1 MPKSMPTL
9 ISMDSY
15 FDPATYPLEKVVK
28 KALSGEDRDFQTACQ
43 LLLARTEHARDEVIV
58 VFLGLFA
65 FYSDNLERLTWI
77 VRLLRNVPSE
87 ATAHRLFA
95 ELRRVKS
102 SNTTRAYLSAVLDTL
117 AEYPPSLTGD
127 GFAELS
133 EDGAFSQRRRA
144 QFRALASGD
153 PW

>member
-1 MPKSMPTL
+1 
-9 ISMDSY
+9 MDFY

-28 KALSGEDRDFQTACQ
+28 KALSREDGDFHTACQ
-43 LLLARTEHARDEVIV
+43 LLVARKEHAEDEVTV
-58 VFLGLFA
+58 VFLGLLA
-65 FYSDNLERLTWI
+65 IYRDNLKRLTWI
-77 VRLLRNVPSE
+77 VRFLRVVPSE
-87 ATAHRLFA
+87 ATAQRLFE

-102 SNTTRAYLSAVLDTL
+102 NNTTRAYLSAVLDTL

>member
-1 MPKSMPTL
+1 
-9 ISMDSY
+9 MDFH

-28 KALSGEDRDFQTACQ
+28 KALSRDDRDFHTACQ
-43 LLLARTEHARDEVIV
+43 LLVGRKEHAEDEVIV
-58 VFLGLFA
+58 VFLGLLA
-65 FYSDNLERLTWI
+65 IYSDNLARLTSI
-77 VRLLRNVPSE
+77 VRFLRIVPSA
-87 ATAHRLFA
+87 ATAERLFA

-102 SNTTRAYLSAVLDTL
+102 NNTTRGYLSAVLDSL

-133 EDGAFSQRRRA
+133 EDPAFSQRRRA
-144 QFRALASGD
+144 QFRALALEE